1 MAGSA
6 APPPL
11 RPEAV
16 RFEGK
21 AVWIT
26 GASSG
31 IGAALAE
38 AFAAEGAALI
48 LSGRRREA
56 LEATAGDA
64 LVLPFEATD
73 WAALPRAVEAAWG
86 WRGGV
91 DILVNNA
98 GVSQRSLAV
107 DTAPEVYRTLI
118 ETDLLAPI
126 WLTQLVLPLMAER
139 RSGHIVAISSVAGR
153 LGPVLRTGYA
163 AAKHGL
169 IGYCDALRAEVES
182 AYGIRVTTVLPGSVR
197 TNVAANAL
205 QADGTARSESDAN
218 IEAGMDPAEC
228 ARRILDAV
236 AAKTRELVVAEGA
249 EAFAAGLRWQDPERL
264 FDLLAA
270 EGKRLAEEREAGR
283 RPDPAPVGRTIS

>member
-1 MAGSA
+1 MTRFAG
-6 APPPL
+6 
-11 RPEAV
+11 RV
-16 RFEGK
+16 
-21 AVWIT
+21 VWIT

-38 AFAAEGAALI
+38 GFAAEGAALI
-48 LSGRRREA
+48 LSGRRRAA
-56 LEATAGDA
+56 LEEIGGDS

-73 WAALPRAVEAAWG
+73 GSALPQVVEAAWG

-98 GVSQRSLAV
+98 GVSQRSLAI
-107 DTAPEVYRTLI
+107 DTDFGVYRTLI

-126 WLTQLVLPLMAER
+126 ALTQAILPLMAARGE
-139 RSGHIVAISSVAGR
+139 GHIVAISSVAGR

-169 IGYCDALRAEVES
+169 IGYCDALRAEVET
-182 AYGIRVTTVLPGSVR
+182 AYGIKVTTILPGSVR
-197 TNVAANAL
+197 TRVAANAL
-205 QADGTARSESDAN
+205 EGDGSPRGVSDAN
-218 IEAGMDPAEC
+218 IDAGMEPAEC

-236 AAKTRELVVAEGA
+236 AAGTRELIVAEGA
-249 EAFAAGLRWQDPERL
+249 EAFAAALRVQDPERL

-270 EGKRLAEEREAGR
+270 EGKRLAEARAAGR
-283 RPDPAPVGRTIS
+283 RPDPAPVNRTLR